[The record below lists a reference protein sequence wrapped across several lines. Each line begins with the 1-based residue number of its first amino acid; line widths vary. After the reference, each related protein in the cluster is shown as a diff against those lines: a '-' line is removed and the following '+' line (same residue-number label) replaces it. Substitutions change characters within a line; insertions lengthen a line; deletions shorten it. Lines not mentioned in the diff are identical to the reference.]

1 MRLVENK
8 AHTMV
13 IVLYKS
19 EKLNKIGQFWIL
31 KCDHI
36 LDNNFKD
43 SVPSF

>member
-1 MRLVENK
+1 MRLVEKK
-8 AHTMV
+8 AYSTV
-13 IVLYKS
+13 IVLCKS
-19 EKLNKIGQFWIL
+19 EKLTKIGQFWIL